1 MKAICC
7 GSFDPIT
14 KGHEDIVRRAARL
27 FDAVVVLVAH
37 NAEKAYLFSKEERCL
52 FCRKTFADLP
62 NVTVDCDDGIV
73 VHYARRIGASALV
86 KGIRSVADLEYETRL
101 ADINRLIAPEIETVY
116 LPARP
121 ELAAISST
129 YARAFLKSNEDLS
142 KVLPEAILEDI
153 RK

>member
-1 MKAICC
+1 M
-7 GSFDPIT
+7 PQ
-14 KGHEDIVRRAARL
+14 
-27 FDAVVVLVAH
+27 
-37 NAEKAYLFSKEERCL
+37 
-52 FCRKTFADLP
+52 DL
-62 NVTVDCDDGIV
+62 CDDGIV
-73 VHYARRIGASALV
+73 VHYARKIGASALV

-121 ELAAISST
+121 EFAAISST